1 LEDEDEARAGA
12 RWAATGEGRSVA
24 VTVRL
29 FAALRDAAGTAQ
41 VEVAPDTVPA
51 IIAHLCDRFGEPFA
65 TRVTVASGM
74 LDGRRVALDEPNLA
88 SDGAELALLPP
99 FSGGSTATLRQQR
112 VHRLLLAGSL
122 LVPLLLLAGV
132 FSSRRGF
139 GLVVVVVAI
148 GSLIDLH
155 TTLGATGVRTMLPTA
170 LIMGAGPA
178 MLLLVAPDTGLLWVG
193 GVLAI
198 AVMLSFLLAL
208 ASPRRHESAAV
219 VGSTLFAGLLVAVGA
234 ATLVALH
241 DQFDPVL
248 VAGALAMIALT
259 DAAVV
264 VASRPTARHRTRRL
278 LVAAVAAA
286 LLSGIVVYATSDV
299 PPPPVVLIVGFAL
312 AAIIA
317 ALAGARLRHVLRRG
331 GSTSEATVEAVPAL
345 LIGTADAV
353 LLGVPLALLWAQ
365 MVMA

>member
-1 LEDEDEARAGA
+1 M
-12 RWAATGEGRSVA
+12 A

-51 IIAHLCDRFGEPFA
+51 IVADLCDRFGEPFA

-74 LDGRRVALDEPNLA
+74 LDGRRVALDEANLA
-88 SDGAELALLPP
+88 ADGAELALLPP

-112 VHRLLLAGSL
+112 VYRLLLAGSL
-122 LVPLLLLAGV
+122 LVPLLLLVGV
-132 FSSRRGF
+132 FSSRWAF
-139 GLVVVVVAI
+139 GLVVVVVAV

-155 TTLGATGVRTMLPTA
+155 ATLGVASVRTLLPTA
-170 LIMGAGPA
+170 LVMGAGPPT
-178 MLLLVAPDTGLLWVG
+178 LLLIAPDTGRRWVG
-193 GVLAI
+193 GVLAL
-198 AVMLSFLLAL
+198 AVMTSFLLAF
-208 ASPRRHESAAV
+208 ASPRRHETAAV

-241 DQFDPVL
+241 DQLDPVL
-248 VAGALAMIALT
+248 VASALAMIALT

-264 VASRPTARHRTRRL
+264 VASRPTVRHRKRYL
-278 LVAAVAAA
+278 VVAAVATA
-286 LLSGIVVYATSDV
+286 LPSGLVVYAASDV
-299 PPPPVVLIVGFAL
+299 APPPVVLIVGFAL
-312 AAIIA
+312 AAVVA
-317 ALAGARLRHVLRRG
+317 ALASARFRQVLRRAG
-331 GSTSEATVEAVPAL
+331 TASEATGEAVPAL

-365 MVMA
+365 LVMA

>member
-1 LEDEDEARAGA
+1 M
-12 RWAATGEGRSVA
+12 A

-51 IIAHLCDRFGEPFA
+51 IVADLCDRFGEPFA

-74 LDGRRVALDEPNLA
+74 LDGRRVALDEPHRA

-112 VHRLLLAGSL
+112 VYRLLLAGSL

-132 FSSRRGF
+132 FSSRWAF
-139 GLVVVVVAI
+139 GLVVVVVAV

-155 TTLGATGVRTMLPTA
+155 ATLGATSVRTLLPAT
-170 LIMGAGPA
+170 LVLGAGPA
-178 MLLLVAPDTGLLWVG
+178 TLLLLAPDTGRRWAG

-198 AVMLSFLLAL
+198 AVMLSFLLAF

-241 DQFDPVL
+241 DQLDPTL
-248 VAGALAMIALT
+248 VASALVMIALT

-264 VASRPTARHRTRRL
+264 IAGRPMARHRTRYRL
-278 LVAAVAAA
+278 LAAVAAA
-286 LLSGIVVYATSDV
+286 LPSAVVVYAASGV
-299 PPPPVVLIVGFAL
+299 PPPPVVLIAGFAF
-312 AAIIA
+312 AAVIA
-317 ALAGARLRHVLRRG
+317 ALASARLRQVLRRVA
-331 GSTSEATVEAVPAL
+331 TASEATVEAVPAL

-353 LLGVPLALLWAQ
+353 LLGAPLTLLWAQ